1 MKNFITW
8 INSRSEQ
15 AEKKKISKF
24 EEQVIEMVKSED
36 LEEMKYESQMKRE
49 RKRQGQIF
57 EEIMAEDLYNLMQ
70 RAYTHTQET
79 KQATP

>member
-24 EEQVIEMVKSED
+24 EERVIEMVKSED

-49 RKRQGQIF
+49 RKRQEERKREKGQKEASF
-57 EEIMAEDLYNLMQ
+57 
-70 RAYTHTQET
+70 
-79 KQATP
+79 